1 MVLVGCAGR
10 ETGFQPERDDPA
22 AAADLASYRAVFELA
37 WNGAPVG
44 EARERLDAV
53 RGGGVRFERRE
64 VWQVRRAAALVRGEL
79 TVEIAATADLEPTR
93 VEVGGSGATG
103 TAVRQG
109 DGWLVE
115 VAGEPPR
122 LARGMPV
129 EILPL
134 YLAYRG
140 RDRWAGPVLFAG
152 LGFAPAYA
160 RVLPDGE
167 AHRLVEIS
175 GPAGK
180 LAVRVSLEADG
191 TVATAIGPDMSAHR
205 VRAAALPRPPDLLA
219 LGAIDVAGAP
229 GPEIEL
235 AAIDGRRRRLV
246 ASPPATGAP
255 PAVPDPPA
263 TPALG
268 ALADHAA
275 AGATSPADE
284 IARLARATSRLL
296 TADAARVASRG
307 RTDCVGHAA
316 LFAALAR
323 ARGHTVRLV
332 TGYRLDGRRLVR
344 HAWAIALL
352 PGGTLAIDPTTGDA
366 VDDRYF
372 PLAVHG
378 ASIAEVALASE
389 LAYAGLTGA
398 RARFIAPRSARSTP
412 RTP

>member
-1 MVLVGCAGR
+1 LREIRDPHLGAAAESRRGRRRARRRPPRHHHRRAELDEPPRQTARRVPAPQKKVGDTHQLVASRDHWAPGCICVFSSIAGSIVRSWTVRALLVMVLVGCAGR

-79 TVEIAATADLEPTR
+79 TVEIAATADLEATR

-134 YLAYRG
+134 YLAHRG

-229 GPEIEL
+229 GPE
-235 AAIDGRRRRLV
+235 
-246 ASPPATGAP
+246 
-255 PAVPDPPA
+255 
-263 TPALG
+263 
-268 ALADHAA
+268 
-275 AGATSPADE
+275 
-284 IARLARATSRLL
+284 
-296 TADAARVASRG
+296 
-307 RTDCVGHAA
+307 
-316 LFAALAR
+316 
-323 ARGHTVRLV
+323 
-332 TGYRLDGRRLVR
+332 
-344 HAWAIALL
+344 
-352 PGGTLAIDPTTGDA
+352 
-366 VDDRYF
+366 
-372 PLAVHG
+372 
-378 ASIAEVALASE
+378 
-389 LAYAGLTGA
+389 
-398 RARFIAPRSARSTP
+398 
-412 RTP
+412 